1 MAAETGIPAVDTVLV
16 WGGAVS
22 LTLGL
27 VTIAWRGIRG
37 GVRLGRRVDQF
48 IDDWQGEPSRAGVP
62 ARPGVMERMGGLEDR
77 MGGVEADLQRIKHEL
92 YPNSGGSLRDA
103 VDRANERLALLC
115 PGTVVPGGDAR
126 GDRRPVPGDTEQDNP
141 GDGPTAPGDTSDLT
155 SGDTRD
161 SAGDSH
167 EGG

>member
-1 MAAETGIPAVDTVLV
+1 MEAETGIPAVDTVLV

-48 IDDWQGEPSRAGVP
+48 IDDWQGEVARAGVP

-115 PGTVVPGGDAR
+115 PTVVPGGDAR
-126 GDRRPVPGDTEQDNP
+126 GDRCPAPRDTDQDNP
-141 GDGPTAPGDTSDLT
+141 GDGAAAPGDTSDLT
-155 SGDTRD
+155 SGDARD